1 MDRRQV
7 LGALGALPFASASS
21 FAQSWPSQPIKII
34 VSQAAGGTPDIL
46 CRLVMGAV
54 EKVIGQSIV
63 VENKPGAANMIAA
76 QTVARSAPDG
86 YTLFWATAAALVTN
100 PHTFKTLTYN
110 PQKDFAP
117 VGKVADGPFL
127 LLAHPSVPV
136 KTLPELI
143 AYAKANPGK
152 LSIATDGARN
162 FSGLLA
168 AWINKL
174 AGTDIQMVPYN
185 NMPQGVQDT
194 LAGRVQL
201 VIIAIPSAAGFV
213 KDKALNPIAIST
225 RTRAPGYENI
235 TPIAETFPGF
245 DFSGWMSV
253 VAPTNTP
260 EPIVQKLN
268 RAMDEALKQPEIVGK
283 LREIGFYTT
292 GAGTTAET
300 AAFIQ
305 SQYDAFGRIV
315 QEIGL
320 QPE

>member
-7 LGALGALPFASASS
+7 LGALGALPFASTASL
-21 FAQSWPSQPIKII
+21 AQSWPSQPLKII

-54 EKVIGQSIV
+54 EKVIGQNIV

-76 QTVARSAPDG
+76 QTVARAAPDG
-86 YTLFWATAAALVTN
+86 YTLFWATAAALGTN
-100 PHTFKTLTYN
+100 PHTFKTLTYD

-127 LLAHPSVPV
+127 LLAHPSLPV
-136 KTLPELI
+136 KSLPDLI

-162 FSGLLA
+162 FSGLIA

-174 AGTDIQMVPYN
+174 AGTDIQMVPYT

-213 KDKALNPIAIST
+213 RDKSLIPIAIST
-225 RTRAPGYENI
+225 KARAPGYEDI

-253 VAPTNTP
+253 VAPGNTP
-260 EPIVQKLN
+260 EPIVQQLN
-268 RAMDEALKQPEIVGK
+268 RAMDSVLKQPEIAGK
-283 LREIGFYTT
+283 LREIGFFTT

-300 AAFIQ
+300 AAFIKA
-305 SQYDAFGRIV
+305 QYDAFGRVV
-315 QEIGL
+315 QDIGL

>member
-7 LGALGALPFASASS
+7 LGALGALPFASTASL
-21 FAQSWPSQPIKII
+21 AQSWPSQPLKII

-54 EKVIGQSIV
+54 EKVIGQNIV

-76 QTVARSAPDG
+76 QTVARAAPDG

-100 PHTFKTLTYN
+100 PHTFKTLTYD

-127 LLAHPSVPV
+127 LLAHPSLPV
-136 KTLPELI
+136 KSLPDLI

-162 FSGLLA
+162 FSGLIA

-174 AGTDIQMVPYN
+174 AGTDIQMVPYT

-213 KDKALNPIAIST
+213 RDKSLIPIAIST
-225 RTRAPGYENI
+225 KARAPGYEDI

-253 VAPTNTP
+253 VAPGNTP
-260 EPIVQKLN
+260 EPIVQQLN
-268 RAMDEALKQPEIVGK
+268 RAMDSVLKQPEIAGK
-283 LREIGFYTT
+283 LREIGFFTT

-300 AAFIQ
+300 AAFIKA
-305 SQYDAFGRIV
+305 QYDAFGRVV
-315 QEIGL
+315 QDIGL